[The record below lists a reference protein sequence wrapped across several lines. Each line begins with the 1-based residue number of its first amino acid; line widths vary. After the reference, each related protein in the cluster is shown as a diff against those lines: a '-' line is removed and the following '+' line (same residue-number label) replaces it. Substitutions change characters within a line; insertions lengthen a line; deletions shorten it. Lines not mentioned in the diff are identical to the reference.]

1 MIISRETLKNSEYT
15 FRATYLSE
23 EMKKNKALKYCYPP
37 HIHDSFIEIEVIFN
51 GNMHQTINGKSHR
64 LESGSIVIL
73 RPGDY
78 HSLEISPEA
87 ELITIH
93 FLPQIISKELLHTIL
108 NYEENITYTF
118 SESDA
123 KGIIANSMQLL
134 EEFNNKNLFFENI
147 SKNIIENI
155 CCSTMRNLSSA
166 CISEKIATPMQKA
179 ILHLRTAFMNDPSLE
194 EISRFVYLN
203 PTYFSRTFKKH
214 TGVSY
219 NTFLTQLKLDYAKK
233 LLCETSMTITD
244 ICFNAGFGSLSNFSR
259 KFKEHF
265 GMSAAKMR
273 SCHGEAKAKT
283 VQEAL

>member
-1 MIISRETLKNSEYT
+1 MILFKETLKNSEYK

-23 EMKKNKALKYCYPP
+23 EMKKNEELKYCYPT
-37 HIHDSFIEIEVIFN
+37 HIHDSFIEIEIVFN
-51 GNMHQTINGKSHR
+51 GNMRQTINGKKYL

-78 HSLEISPEA
+78 HSIEISPEA
-87 ELITIH
+87 ELITVH

-108 NYEENITYTF
+108 NYGENITYTF
-118 SESDA
+118 SEAEA
-123 KGIIANSMQLL
+123 KKIIGNSMQLL

-155 CCSTMRNLSSA
+155 CCSTMRNLSPDGL
-166 CISEKIATPMQKA
+166 SERIAAPMQKA
-179 ILHLRTAFMNDPSLE
+179 VLFLRTAFMNNPSLE

-203 PTYFSRTFKKH
+203 PTYFSRAFKKH

-219 NTFLTQLKLDYAKK
+219 SVFLTELKLGYAKK
-233 LLCETSMTITD
+233 LLCETSMTVTD

-259 KFKEHF
+259 KFKEYF
-265 GMSAAKMR
+265 GMSAGEMR
-273 SCHGEAKAKT
+273 RMCKRGF
-283 VQEAL
+283 L